1 MEWETVYSIPHEQCI
16 KALCRFVSTSVVLR
30 TKIEIQGRQA
40 KDIKLSA
47 TQEATQDFMRI
58 MFSIWFLLFYSI
70 CLIFFFFFFISRF
83 LVFFMCFCVLSVSSP
98 IENRNELK

>member
-70 CLIFFFFFFISRF
+70 CLIVFFFFLFRDSWYF
-83 LVFFMCFCVLSVSSP
+83 LCVFVF
-98 IENRNELK
+98 